1 MEEDPTKI
9 SYLREGFSESS
20 THIKG
25 DEDNVFPNES
35 F

>member
-20 THIKG
+20 NQIEG
-25 DEDNVFPNES
+25 EDNVFPNES
-35 F
+35 L